1 MSIQQIL
8 IGLIQFVLT
17 IFISFFLV
25 FVSYRLILMMSK
37 KFDEERNLKENKVS
51 VGVVL
56 GSVLLGE
63 AIILKQAV
71 YPVMA
76 VVQLYILKGD
86 RGAGRFF
93 STLGLAFGH
102 VAVVGILS
110 VLTISF
116 CFWLFNRLTPK
127 MDQLREIKEGNLA
140 VAVFMALFI
149 VAICLLLS
157 DGISGLAKSLVP
169 FPDIGP
175 IPLQ

>member
-25 FVSYRLILMMSK
+25 FVSYRLILMLSR
-37 KFDEERNLKENKVS
+37 KFDEERHLKDNKVS
-51 VGVVL
+51 VGVLL
-56 GSVLLGE
+56 GSILLGE

-76 VVQLYILKGD
+76 VVQLYVLEGN
-86 RGAGRFF
+86 RGTGRFL
-93 STLGLAFGH
+93 STLGMALGH
-102 VAVVGILS
+102 VVVVGILA
-110 VLTISF
+110 VLTITF

-127 MDQLREIKEGNLA
+127 IDQLKEIKEGNLA
-140 VAVFMALFI
+140 VAVFMAFFI
-149 VAICLLLS
+149 IGICLLLS
-157 DGISGLAKSLVP
+157 DGISGLAKALVP
-169 FPDIGP
+169 FPEIGT